1 MLSSDKSIIKQIKFN
16 KIPDINSEKPIFFGV
31 IGKKTIHSMKI
42 NQNAL
47 ISTEKLYENIKFQ
60 KIKTIK
66 IFYNETG
73 LFKLCYG
80 YF

>member
-1 MLSSDKSIIKQIKFN
+1 
-16 KIPDINSEKPIFFGV
+16 
-31 IGKKTIHSMKI
+31 MKI

-47 ISTEKLYENIKFQ
+47 IRVEKLYEDIKFQ